1 MNIRFSDK
9 NTPRW
14 IIFLIDCGICFIAM
28 MLAYQVRFNFRVPES
43 EIQLWYYSIPAL
55 MGVRIISFL
64 VSRMYQGIIRYTS
77 SRDALR
83 IFYTITT
90 GSIVLSVGNV
100 ISYHYYGFFVV
111 PYSIIIIEYF
121 ASVFTLSAFRILVKS
136 IYLEIRNPSKDRKAV
151 IIYGAGESGVITKR
165 TLDRDAGSRYRV
177 IAFVDDDPSKS
188 GKTVEGVR
196 IFNSIELEDLLRS
209 NTVAQL
215 IISIQNIN
223 PSVKQELIER
233 CLNHQVNVL
242 NVPAVSN
249 WINGELS
256 FNQIRN
262 LRIEDLLE
270 RDAIRLDM
278 DLIRNEL
285 TGKTILVTGGAGS
298 IGSEIVRQVLAFQ
311 PKKVIV
317 LDQAETPLYDLEL
330 QIREKFHYNNLETV
344 IADVRQHDRMAR
356 VFDAFHPQVVFHA
369 AAYKHVPV
377 METNPSEAIL
387 TNVHG
392 TRILADLSHETGVET
407 FILISTDKAVNP
419 TNIMGATKRTAEIYC
434 QSLGRTSKTRFITTR
449 FGNVLDSNGSVIP
462 RFKKQIEDGGPIT
475 VTHPEITRFFMTI
488 PEACQL
494 VLQAGSFGKGGEIF
508 LFNMGRSV
516 KIVDLAK
523 KMIQLAGLE
532 EGRDIQIIYT
542 GLRPGE
548 KIYEE
553 LLADSETTLPTH
565 HDKIL
570 IAKVREYDFEHVKT
584 DINELIDL
592 FKEQNND
599 SIVTKLK
606 SIVPEYISANSVF
619 AALDK

>member
-1 MNIRFSDK
+1 
-9 NTPRW
+9 
-14 IIFLIDCGICFIAM
+14 
-28 MLAYQVRFNFRVPES
+28 
-43 EIQLWYYSIPAL
+43 
-55 MGVRIISFL
+55 
-64 VSRMYQGIIRYTS
+64 
-77 SRDALR
+77 
-83 IFYTITT
+83 
-90 GSIVLSVGNV
+90 
-100 ISYHYYGFFVV
+100 
-111 PYSIIIIEYF
+111 
-121 ASVFTLSAFRILVKS
+121 
-136 IYLEIRNPSKDRKAV
+136 
-151 IIYGAGESGVITKR
+151 
-165 TLDRDAGSRYRV
+165 
-177 IAFVDDDPSKS
+177 
-188 GKTVEGVR
+188 
-196 IFNSIELEDLLRS
+196 
-209 NTVAQL
+209 
-215 IISIQNIN
+215 
-223 PSVKQELIER
+223 VKQELIER